1 MTDITLP
8 RSVVEQAL
16 DALKIGHESA
26 RDCAETFHIEMSGYK
41 QQRHE
46 ALDAEVKQI
55 SDAIDALRAALE
67 QPQVEAATG
76 KDYLQV
82 PAGFVLLQTENG
94 KPVYSACL
102 DGGRFHGWLMWKH
115 PDGQW
120 VSKRKLE
127 AWEIMQ
133 AEDQRDYGIVQ
144 GD

>member
-1 MTDITLP
+1 MTDTITLP

-16 DALKIGHESA
+16 NALWA
-26 RDCAETFHIEMSGYK
+26 T
-41 QQRHE
+41 
-46 ALDAEVKQI
+46 DAEEGTEAY
-55 SDAIDALRAALE
+55 SRELEAIKALRAALE
-67 QPQVEAATG
+67 QQQVEAATG

-82 PAGFVLLQTENG
+82 PAGFVLLQTRNG

>member
-1 MTDITLP
+1 MTDTITLP

-16 DALKIGHESA
+16 
-26 RDCAETFHIEMSGYK
+26 
-41 QQRHE
+41 E
-46 ALDAEVKQI
+46 ALFMYKPMVTGVTFQHGLDAMQ
-55 SDAIDALRAALE
+55 ALRAALE

-82 PAGFVLLQTENG
+82 PAGFVLLQTKNG

-144 GD
+144 GA

>member
-1 MTDITLP
+1 MTDTITLP
-8 RSVVEQAL
+8 RAVLEQAL
-16 DALKIGHESA
+16 
-26 RDCAETFHIEMSGYK
+26 
-41 QQRHE
+41 E
-46 ALDAEVKQI
+46 ALGEATHYTSCESWSPSMTDDCLSVVAK
-55 SDAIDALRAALE
+55 LRAALE